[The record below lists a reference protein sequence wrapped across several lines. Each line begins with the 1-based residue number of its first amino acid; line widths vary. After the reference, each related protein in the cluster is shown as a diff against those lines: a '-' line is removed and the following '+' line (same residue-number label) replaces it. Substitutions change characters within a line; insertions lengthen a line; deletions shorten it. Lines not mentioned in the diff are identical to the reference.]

1 MGVKLMKSEDCF
13 SFHLDGK
20 NSIDAKILSELI
32 GDIAE
37 LTKFAALEENPDAYL
52 KMNVTAFENGSF
64 QINFSAICELAENL
78 INSAS
83 PLVEFASTAIGTVKG
98 FFEIKKLL
106 KGKKAKSIKEQEDGK
121 VVITSEDNHSITANN
136 SSIAILNNPHIDNL
150 VVKIT
155 SNVSDN
161 NKDGGF
167 SFDTSS
173 ESIHFDKNDIS
184 NMSKLFPIIEE
195 SVIKTTIILVD
206 LPIKKADLLG
216 YSTWSFVYNGKNIE
230 AKIDDTDF
238 LEKIHNGQFSIHS
251 GDYITAELEISVNM
265 DNGVL
270 DNSTAKYAIK
280 KVKDGVKNNF
290 KNSMKSFI

>member
-1 MGVKLMKSEDCF
+1 MGVKLIKSEDYF

-64 QINFSAICELAENL
+64 QINFSAICEFAENL
-78 INSAS
+78 INNVL
-83 PLVEFASTAIGTVKG
+83 PLAEFASITISTVKE
-98 FFEIKKLL
+98 FFEIKKFL
-106 KGKKAKSIKEQEDGK
+106 KGKKAKSIKVQEDGK
-121 VVITSEDNHSITANN
+121 VIVTSEDNNSMVANN

-161 NKDGGF
+161 NSDGGF

-173 ESIHFDKNDIS
+173 ESIHFDKNDVS
-184 NMSKLFPIIEE
+184 NMRKPLPIVEE
-195 SVIKTTIILVD
+195 SIIKTTVILVD

-216 YSTWSFVYNGKNIE
+216 YSTWSFIYNGKQIE
-230 AKIDDTDF
+230 AKIDDVDF
-238 LEKIHNGQFSIHS
+238 LEKIHNGQFSIHG

-270 DNSTAKYAIK
+270 DNSTAKYAIR
-280 KVKDGVKNNF
+280 KVKDGVKNDF